1 MAEPLAPTDFI
12 ASVLRSLANFEY
24 STTAGIASKQ
34 SVGNSA
40 LMHAFVKFRRPEASH
55 HGGPIEGVN
64 KGKDMRWRS
73 GSASLSGGIAGRAI
87 SALLLAAILGFVF
100 WLRPNLDPAIRITI
114 T

>member
-55 HGGPIEGVN
+55 LGGPIEGVN

-73 GSASLSGGIAGRAI
+73 SASLSGGIAGRAI